1 MMKFYAYYQEN
12 YGEEKF
18 ELRDHEEKIIV
29 IAAPSEGDARAAFV
43 RIIDEQI
50 RAIGNAPEE
59 NDLDFIIADFS
70 EEMRES
76 AYYNDYEYDEV

>member
-29 IAAPSEGDARAAFV
+29 IAAPSEDDARAAFV

-50 RAIGNAPEE
+50 RAIGNDPEE
-59 NDLDFIIADFS
+59 TDIDFIVAEFGEDLAETMYYS
-70 EEMRES
+70 E
-76 AYYNDYEYDEV
+76 YNYDEV